1 MFRITMILFLMFI
14 SLLSSVE
21 LEFSRIS
28 FTQIV
33 YIIYY
38 YFPIIT
44 IALFL
49 YKSNYITKI
58 SSRTGIAINII
69 KVILFIVFLGF
80 VVVLDVIKDY
90 IFRNK
95 VIYFPSYYI
104 YGLMLIFLWD
114 MLFDKKAKKDDKE
127 V

>member
-21 LEFSRIS
+21 FELSKIS
-28 FTQIV
+28 FAQII
-33 YIIYY
+33 YILYY

-58 SSRTGIAINII
+58 SSKIRVSINIF
-69 KVILFIVFLGF
+69 KVISFIVFLGF
-80 VVVLDVIKDY
+80 VVTLDVIKDS

-104 YGLMLIFLWD
+104 YVVILIFLWD
-114 MLFDKKAKKDDKE
+114 IFFDKKYKRNDKE